1 MLSECLLKDLTDL
14 FLLIS
19 GLLSMVTTG
28 RGKLFLKKLG
38 IWAPSCAHLALPT
51 RRVAH
56 CPGACL
62 CWPTYM
68 QTRIPGH
75 SGLGLNMIEA
85 RLPGV

>member
-19 GLLSMVTTG
+19 GLLSVVTNMT
-28 RGKLFLKKLG
+28 LFLKKLG
-38 IWAPSCAHLALPT
+38 IWAPSCAQLGLPT

-56 CPGACL
+56 RPGACL
-62 CWPTYM
+62 CWPAYM
-68 QTRIPGH
+68 QTGIPGH
-75 SGLGLNMIEA
+75 SALGLNMVEA